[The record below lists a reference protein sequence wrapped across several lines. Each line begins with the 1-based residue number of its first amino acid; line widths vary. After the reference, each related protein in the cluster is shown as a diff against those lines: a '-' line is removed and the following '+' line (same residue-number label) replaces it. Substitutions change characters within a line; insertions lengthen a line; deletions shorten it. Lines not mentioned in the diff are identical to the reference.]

1 VIAIIVDILRQ
12 VSHALAVILAAAS
25 TLAAQPYDFGHRTH
39 LTMRLAC
46 VRCHPAA
53 PTSTRPPAAG
63 EATFSSDACLD
74 CHGRAILNLQ
84 PAPQPPI
91 AHFNHALHL
100 GLKDQT
106 CAACHH
112 GLLESD
118 KVTDAVFPRMAEC
131 ATCHKEVNQP
141 GSCPLCHAKDDPRL
155 QSQKPAPGTSQ
166 SR

>member
-1 VIAIIVDILRQ
+1 MIVDILRTI
-12 VSHALAVILAAAS
+12 SHALAPVLAAAGA
-25 TLAAQPYDFGHRTH
+25 LAAQPYDFGHRTH
-39 LTMRLAC
+39 LTMRLEC
-46 VRCHPAA
+46 VRCHPAV
-53 PTSTRPPAAG
+53 PKSTQPPAAG
-63 EATFSSDACLD
+63 EVTFSSDACLD
-74 CHGRAILNLQ
+74 CHGRAILDLK

-100 GLKDQT
+100 ALKDET
-106 CAACHH
+106 CTSCHH

-131 ATCHKEVNQP
+131 LACHKQVNPPQ
-141 GSCPLCHAKDDPRL
+141 SCYLCHAKDDPRV